1 MMRVINRMQLRDN
14 RGFTLVELL
23 IVVAII
29 AILAAIAI
37 PQYQRYRQNA
47 AIASV
52 QSDAKNCLNTIVAE
66 YTASLQAGS
75 PPQSITTLVDRCT
88 TGVYTQR
95 PCTASG
101 DVGNLTV
108 TCTGQGIAN
117 NVNCT
122 ATEGGTS
129 GCSGGR

>member
-47 AIASV
+47 AIASI

-66 YTASLQAGS
+66 YTARLQAGDTE
-75 PPQSITTLVDRCT
+75 PSITADSCATGAYTAGCEAEEGQDR
-88 TGVYTQR
+88 R
-95 PCTASG
+95 
-101 DVGNLTV
+101 LTV
-108 TCTGQGIAN
+108 TCTGQGFVSGVTCSAE
-117 NVNCT
+117 
-122 ATEGGTS
+122 EGGTS
-129 GCSGGR
+129 GCSGV